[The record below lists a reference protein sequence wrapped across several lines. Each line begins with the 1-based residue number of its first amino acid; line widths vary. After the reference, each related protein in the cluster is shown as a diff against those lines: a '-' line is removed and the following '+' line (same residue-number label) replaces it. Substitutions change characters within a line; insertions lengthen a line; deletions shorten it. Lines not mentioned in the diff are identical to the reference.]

1 MQAPTPPAPPPIHPK
16 GFFSGIQILPIV
28 AGAVVDY
35 IATFVG
41 AVLYMGFFYMGDPEK
56 SAGSEKAAEQAFQ
69 EMLAAPEGLLT
80 MFLIGIL
87 GTVLGGY
94 VAGRLAKNEE
104 IKHGALVGAVGI
116 ILGLV
121 QSSMTATSAVPPW
134 YEFLGYVLMIPAGA
148 LGGSIAQGRAKSG
161 APNSSPG
168 SRGAGF

>member
-1 MQAPTPPAPPPIHPK
+1 LEEGMEAPRQSAPPPIHPK
-16 GFFSGIQILPIV
+16 GFFTGVRILPIV

-41 AVLYMGFFYMGDPEK
+41 AVLYMAVFYMGDPEK
-56 SAGSEKAAEQAFQ
+56 TAGSEKAVEQAFE
-69 EMLAAPEGLLT
+69 EMLASPEGLLT

-94 VAGRLAKNEE
+94 VAGQFAKTEE

-121 QSSMTATSAVPPW
+121 QSSMAAASPVPPW

-148 LGGSIAQGRAKSG
+148 LGGSIAQGKKQKLESL
-161 APNSSPG
+161 
-168 SRGAGF
+168 